1 MYHIVSTSEIE
12 YNESMKKL
20 LAIMVLGLLWS
31 GRVFAADIYLN
42 CNRTIYEDNGSGDWN
57 RFYKVGNSSD
67 GPILIKIEE
76 KKSSIKMTVHL
87 AEMDDGNPGKMF
99 AGEGSIKN
107 EHYIVKKKHSG
118 KIFIK
123 LWMLNDYGVTKVN
136 ASDKIDLFKKE
147 NLWNIEGESIRKL
160 DVIDVNYKYK
170 GECNSLTKDEYLK
183 ASK

>member
-99 AGEGSIKN
+99 TGEGSIKN
-107 EHYIVKKKHSG
+107 EHYIVKKNIVK
-118 KIFIK
+118 KY
-123 LWMLNDYGVTKVN
+123 LLNYG
-136 ASDKIDLFKKE
+136 
-147 NLWNIEGESIRKL
+147 
-160 DVIDVNYKYK
+160 
-170 GECNSLTKDEYLK
+170 C
-183 ASK
+183 